1 LIRVEFYDVAR
12 ARAGVAAIDVEA
24 ATVGEAL
31 TAAAARCPG
40 LSPEIVRAGALAPHW
55 RASVNGTGFVADPQ
69 TPLAAGDALL
79 LLSALAGG

>member
-1 LIRVEFYDVAR
+1 MIRVEFFDIAR

-24 ATVGEAL
+24 GTVREAL

-40 LSPEIVRAGALAPHW
+40 LSPEIVREGALAPHW
-55 RASVNGTGFVADPQ
+55 RASVNGAAFVTDPD
-69 TPLAAGDALL
+69 TRLAAGDALL